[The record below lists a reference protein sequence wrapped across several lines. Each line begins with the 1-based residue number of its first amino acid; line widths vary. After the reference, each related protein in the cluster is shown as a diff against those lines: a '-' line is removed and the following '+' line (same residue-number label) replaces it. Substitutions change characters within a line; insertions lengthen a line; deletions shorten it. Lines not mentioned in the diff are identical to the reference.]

1 MLLGGKRGKTMP
13 CSIDVSQGVISLLM
27 IKGSL
32 ACFFMAVSSGLLGV
46 FLVLRRMTLMADGLS
61 HGLLPGVAF
70 ASILF
75 GESLAGMVVLGAGGA
90 VILAVAT
97 VWVGHR
103 SQLTQDAVFSGLS
116 LFAIGLGMFLMQDHS
131 DHCHDLLAGSLM
143 TLTWTGVAMMVGV
156 AGLTGLFFAK
166 NYRALFISSF
176 DPLFFEMQG
185 GNTKKLEVSFLALL
199 TLNLVVSVQILGTLM
214 VLSVIVIPALIMRVL
229 TQKLNRM
236 LAGSVTI
243 AAIVGVIS
251 VIASRHNPNQCGT
264 VITLTLGA
272 LYCVAL
278 GYDLA
283 RPVFFSHRS

>member
-1 MLLGGKRGKTMP
+1 M
-13 CSIDVSQGVISLLM
+13 
-27 IKGSL
+27 
-32 ACFFMAVSSGLLGV
+32 
-46 FLVLRRMTLMADGLS
+46 
-61 HGLLPGVAF
+61 
-70 ASILF
+70 
-75 GESLAGMVVLGAGGA
+75 
-90 VILAVAT
+90 
-97 VWVGHR
+97 
-103 SQLTQDAVFSGLS
+103 
-116 LFAIGLGMFLMQDHS
+116 
-131 DHCHDLLAGSLM
+131 
-143 TLTWTGVAMMVGV
+143 
-156 AGLTGLFFAK
+156 
-166 NYRALFISSF
+166 
-176 DPLFFEMQG
+176 
-185 GNTKKLEVSFLALL
+185 SFLALL

-214 VLSVIVIPALIMRVL
+214 VLSVIIIPALIMRVL